1 MLTLVFIG
9 FLAASVSVLV
19 HRLWPK
25 ASGILLTLVPVS
37 MFVYL
42 LTMMPQVSNG
52 DTIIVSHTWFK
63 SFNISLSFIVDGLSI
78 TMGLIVSGI
87 GAIIVF
93 YASGYLKGHKK
104 LARFYAYLLF
114 FMTSMFGV
122 VLSNN
127 IISLFIFWELT
138 SVSSYLLI
146 GFNHEQER
154 SRYASLQA
162 LLVTGG
168 GGLALM
174 AGLILLGNVAGTYTI
189 SELLH
194 LNPVITGHGL
204 YIPILILILLGA
216 FTKSAQFPFH
226 FWLPNAM
233 EAPTPVSAYLHSATM
248 VKAGVF
254 LLARLNPALSGP
266 EIWHTILLSFGAV
279 TMLMGAA
286 MAIGQND
293 LKRILAYTTISALG
307 IMVFLIGLG
316 TNFAITAALTFL
328 VVHAMYKGGL
338 FLVAGAIDHET
349 GTRDIRKL
357 GGLFKL
363 LPLVGIGAVLAALS
377 YAGIPPFFGFIAKE
391 LIYEAAYNAPL
402 NPYLLLGV
410 AILTNMF
417 LVATAIMVGVKPF
430 FGSYKETPKHPHHAP
445 LSLWIGPV
453 ILGSLGVIF
462 GVVAFIPDTYLIA
475 PAALSVFASEG
486 TKLYLWHGFNIILF
500 FSFLTLLGGL
510 AFYKLSSYIK
520 KHMKLFNKVAAIG
533 PEELYK
539 KLLQGMLTFAKA
551 QISFF
556 QNGYLRHYFMWILGF
571 FVGLIVLTVFSFNLL
586 PFIKFNLI
594 DIEFYEALVVFIMFF
609 AAFAAIASKSVLASV
624 AALGIVG
631 YGIALIFTFY
641 SAPDLAMTQFSIET
655 LTVIL
660 LVFIVYNVP
669 KFTDISPRKTKIRD
683 IAISATV
690 GLCVTLLLL
699 IVLNSPADAKISDYF
714 LDNSYLEAHGRNVV
728 NVILV
733 DFRALD
739 TMGEITVLAI
749 AAIGVYTLLKFR
761 RRKKMNKDIRK

>member
-1 MLTLVFIG
+1 MLTIILIG
-9 FLAASVSVLV
+9 FLAAVFAVFI
-19 HRLWPK
+19 HKFYPK
-25 ASGILLTLVPVS
+25 ISGILLTLVPLS

-42 LTMMPQVSNG
+42 LQMMPSVADGQ
-52 DTIIVSHTWFK
+52 THIITYTWF
-63 SFNISLSFIVDGLSI
+63 SAFNINLSFLVDGLSL
-78 TMGLIVSGI
+78 TLGLIVSGI

-93 YASGYLKGHKK
+93 YASGYLHGHVK
-104 LARFYAYLLF
+104 LARFYGYLLF
-114 FMTSMFGV
+114 FMTSMMGV

-138 SVSSYLLI
+138 SISSYLLI

-174 AGLILLGNVAGTYTI
+174 AGLILMGNVAGTYTI
-189 SELLH
+189 SELLNMNT
-194 LNPVITGHGL
+194 LVTGHYL
-204 YIPILILILLGA
+204 YVPILVLVLLGA

-254 LLARLNPALSGP
+254 LLARLNPVLSGP
-266 EIWHTILLSFGAV
+266 EVWHTTLLIFGGV

-286 MAIGQND
+286 MAIGQTD
-293 LKRILAYTTISALG
+293 LKRILAYTTVSALG

-316 TNFAITAALTFL
+316 TKYAITAAVTFL

-357 GGLFKL
+357 GGLYKM
-363 LPLVGIGAVLAALS
+363 LPLIGIGAVLAALS

-391 LIYEAAYNAPL
+391 LIYEAAFNAPIH
-402 NPYLLLGV
+402 PYVLIAA

-417 LVATAIMVGVKPF
+417 LVATAIMVGIKPF
-430 FGSYKETPKHPHHAP
+430 FGAYKETPKHPHAAP

-453 ILGSLGVIF
+453 VLGVLGLLCGIIYY
-462 GVVAFIPDTYLIA
+462 IPNTFLVG
-475 PAALSVFASEG
+475 PATLSVFAAEG
-486 TKLYLWHGFNIILF
+486 AKLSLWHGFNIILL
-500 FSFLTLLGGL
+500 FSLVTLLGGL
-510 AFYKLSSYIK
+510 LFYSLSAYIR
-520 KHMKLFNKVAAIG
+520 KHQSIFDKIAAVG
-533 PEELYK
+533 PEEIYK
-539 KLLQGMLTFAKA
+539 KLLQGMLTFAKK
-551 QISFF
+551 QINFF
-556 QNGYLRHYFMWILGF
+556 QDGFLRHYFMWILGF
-571 FVGLIVLTVFSFNLL
+571 FVFLIVLAVVHLNIL
-586 PFIKFNLI
+586 PQITFDLS
-594 DIEFYEALVVFIMFF
+594 DIYLYEAMVVFIMLF
-609 AAFAAIASKSVLASV
+609 AAFAAIVSKSVLASV

-641 SAPDLAMTQFSIET
+641 SAPDLALTQFSIET

-660 LVFIVYNVP
+660 LVLIVYNVP
-669 KFTDISPRKTKIRD
+669 KFTDISPTKTKIRD

-690 GLCVTLLLL
+690 GLCITLL
-699 IVLNSPADAKISDYF
+699 VLVVINSPADSRISSYF
-714 LDNSYLEAHGRNVV
+714 LENSYKLAHGRNVV

-739 TMGEITVLAI
+739 TLGEITVLAI
-749 AAIGVYTLLKFR
+749 AAVGIYTLLKFR
-761 RRKKMNKDIRK
+761 RRKKMDSGV

>member
-63 SFNISLSFIVDGLSI
+63 SFNINLSFIVDGLSI

-402 NPYLLLGV
+402 NPYLLLGA

-475 PAALSVFASEG
+475 PATLSVFASEG

>member
-475 PAALSVFASEG
+475 PATLSVFASEG

-510 AFYKLSSYIK
+510 AFYKLSFYIK

>member
-63 SFNISLSFIVDGLSI
+63 SFNINLSFIVDGLSI

-475 PAALSVFASEG
+475 PATLSVFASEG